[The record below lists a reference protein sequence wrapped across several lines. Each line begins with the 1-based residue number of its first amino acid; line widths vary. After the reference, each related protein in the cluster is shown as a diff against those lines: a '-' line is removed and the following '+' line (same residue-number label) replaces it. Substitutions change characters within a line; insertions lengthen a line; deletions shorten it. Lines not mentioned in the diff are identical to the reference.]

1 MLRREY
7 LGFGVSESGISPYVE
22 TSLFPC
28 QCVMHLGASNPLTV
42 CLARGF
48 RGLFVGYHVT
58 LDVPV

>member
-42 CLARGF
+42 CLARGLLVVSYGF
-48 RGLFVGYHVT
+48 R
-58 LDVPV
+58 